1 MRWYAPDSPFRHRRA
16 STLLAD
22 NHGRVHP
29 AMLQAMLRDHVNHPS
44 GVCAHPDPSMPELE
58 QDMSVASVL
67 YDLET
72 RTMWIADGQPC
83 EVEYRRVEY
92 AGFLGAPAG

>member
-1 MRWYAPDSPFRHRRA
+1 
-16 STLLAD
+16 
-22 NHGRVHP
+22 
-29 AMLQAMLRDHVNHPS
+29 
-44 GVCAHPDPSMPELE
+44 
-58 QDMSVASVL
+58 MSVASVL
-67 YDLET
+67 YDLES